1 MNRGELILKMACLA
15 GYLLFTGFSAY
26 FTASSLSLNLLN
38 GTNLWLIFV
47 LVLIVAI
54 IASWCLTNV
63 IGEMQ
68 KRIGASRATFAF
80 SLIGFLLFWTFSFMT
95 NVHYFFV
102 EKHGY
107 TILTKELASAKKY
120 IEENTTKNNKNIED
134 QKHSAQMA
142 VKASVQTNIES
153 FGRELLNTMEHHAGF
168 GEACISILTSTSNI
182 LSSDSK
188 IYADKNNYTIFDK
201 KRDSGDIGVT
211 QRNRFPELYTK
222 YTARMAEQLNKK
234 LAVIEDFYDRKKNQ
248 NAELNE
254 LFDPISELEEKHLPA
269 VLKDGSVDA
278 FYKYNDQ
285 QNAKVIAKMPD
296 GYVRQSVVKSGN
308 DTTGFNVYP
317 SSRMFDTISV
327 WSDITSHRLAGMTM
341 LQWIVIALI
350 FDIISFILFT
360 LFRKQDL

>member
-1 MNRGELILKMACLA
+1 
-15 GYLLFTGFSAY
+15 
-26 FTASSLSLNLLN
+26 
-38 GTNLWLIFV
+38 
-47 LVLIVAI
+47 
-54 IASWCLTNV
+54 
-63 IGEMQ
+63 
-68 KRIGASRATFAF
+68 
-80 SLIGFLLFWTFSFMT
+80 
-95 NVHYFFV
+95 
-102 EKHGY
+102 
-107 TILTKELASAKKY
+107 
-120 IEENTTKNNKNIED
+120 
-134 QKHSAQMA
+134 
-142 VKASVQTNIES
+142 
-153 FGRELLNTMEHHAGF
+153 
-168 GEACISILTSTSNI
+168 
-182 LSSDSK
+182 
-188 IYADKNNYTIFDK
+188 
-201 KRDSGDIGVT
+201 
-211 QRNRFPELYTK
+211 
-222 YTARMAEQLNKK
+222 MAEQLNKK